1 MSPVFSEVASL
12 FIGLFPYAAI
22 PLFMVHNFHNLHY
35 YFNNIYYIP
44 CKVLQDSMR
53 FWIPHCGFQIP
64 SAGLRILPVQIPHS
78 KTQNIPDFSFW
89 FAHNFYIPFSRNDF
103 NGKFHNW
110 RTCYVNACLS
120 IHISITT
127 FDNYKKHITA
137 NQGIN
142 FSSTNTYWDCP
153 FIPHIFNNSE

>member
-1 MSPVFSEVASL
+1 
-12 FIGLFPYAAI
+12 
-22 PLFMVHNFHNLHY
+22 
-35 YFNNIYYIP
+35 
-44 CKVLQDSMR
+44 MR

-110 RTCYVNACLS
+110 RTCCVNACLS

-153 FIPHIFNNSE
+153 FIPHIFNNSEWAYHISFIEIFWGSSSDLAVSKELIIQIIAYHF